1 MNIVKFIGNN
11 RITFDHKEGLI
22 ILSDI
27 NEEDDAIHI
36 TMEDWHD
43 TRLEIDKECGDYL

>member
-1 MNIVKFIGNN
+1 MNTVKIIGIN
-11 RITFDHKEGLI
+11 RITFDHEEELI

-36 TMEDWHD
+36 PMEDWHD
-43 TRLEIDKECGDYL
+43 IRLEIDKECGDYL

>member
-1 MNIVKFIGNN
+1 MNTVKFIGNN
-11 RITFDHKEGLI
+11 RITFDHEEELI

-36 TMEDWHD
+36 PMEDWHD
-43 TRLEIDKECGDYL
+43 IRLEIDKECGKYL